1 MRHVEGDTERFLS
14 FEGAGGVF
22 GESVSL
28 ADLSVAVLIPCLNEE
43 HAIGTVVT
51 EFARALPTA
60 RVIVYDNGSEDR
72 TVEVAHDAGAIVRLE
87 SRRGKGNVVRRMFA
101 DVEADVYVLVDGDG
115 TYDAASS
122 PVMVERLIAEHLD
135 MVVGT
140 RVVDAAVQDAYRRGH
155 VTGNFIF
162 TTAVRGLFQ
171 GQFTDVLSGYRVM
184 SRRFVKSL
192 PMFSSGFEIETELC
206 AHADRMRAPT
216 AEVATPYRARHV
228 DSASKL
234 RTVRDGGR
242 IVLTLLR
249 LVEETRPLQFF
260 FTIFSLLT
268 VISFFLGIPVLDE
281 YARTGRVN
289 RLPTAV
295 LAVSIQ
301 IVAFLA
307 LLAGA
312 VLRSIARTRHEIRQ
326 MMYLQMTP
334 SHSEGRSDDA
344 LLPAS
349 VRASS
354 ESPERLDARR

>member
-1 MRHVEGDTERFLS
+1 MSHVEGNMERLRS
-14 FEGAGGVF
+14 FEETGGVF
-22 GESVSL
+22 GECASL

-43 HAIGTVVT
+43 HAVGTVVT

-72 TVEVAHDAGAIVRLE
+72 TVEVARDAGAIVRLE

-101 DVEADVYVLVDGDG
+101 DVEADVYVLVDGDS
-115 TYDAASS
+115 TYDAASA

-135 MVVGT
+135 MVIGT
-140 RVVDAAVQDAYRRGH
+140 RVVDAAVPGAYRRGH
-155 VTGNFIF
+155 VTGNLIF
-162 TTAVRGLFQ
+162 TRAMGGLFH
-171 GQFTDVLSGYRVM
+171 GRFTDVLSGYRVM

-206 AHADRMRAPT
+206 AHADWMRAPT
-216 AEVATPYRARHV
+216 AEVATPYRARHE

-242 IVLTLLR
+242 IALALLR

-260 FTIFSLLT
+260 FAIFCLLT
-268 VISFFLGIPVLDE
+268 VISLLLGVPVLDE
-281 YARTGRVN
+281 YASTGQVY

-312 VLRSIARTRHEIRQ
+312 VLRSVARTRHEIRQ

-334 SHSEGRSDDA
+334 SHSEGRSGDA
-344 LLPAS
+344 S
-349 VRASS
+349 
-354 ESPERLDARR
+354 